1 MAAHGYI
8 QLQVKDE
15 QGGDAQFKIKKSTPM
30 RKLMGE
36 YCLRFVPPGSH
47 VRFLVQGE
55 VIAPEDT
62 ADKLGLKE
70 GDLIIA
76 VLDEDRAISYGDSG
90 DEAAGQHAEQAEPT
104 EATTGAWPAADAA
117 VAAWTRARALEVDG
131 TARERSEWLQSL
143 DSEF

>member
-1 MAAHGYI
+1 MQSTAYI
-8 QLQVKDE
+8 QLQVKDQ
-15 QGGDAQFKIKKSTPM
+15 QGVDAQFRIKKSTPL
-30 RKLMGE
+30 RKLMDN
-36 YCLRFVPPGSH
+36 YCLRFAPQGSH

-55 VIAPEDT
+55 VIAQEDT

-76 VLDEDRAISYGDSG
+76 LLDEDRAISYGGSG
-90 DEAAGQHAEQAEPT
+90 DEAAEQPAEQAEPA
-104 EATTGAWPAADAA
+104 EAATGAWPAADAA

-143 DSEF
+143 ESEI

>member
-1 MAAHGYI
+1 MAASRYI

-15 QGGDAQFKIKKSTPM
+15 KGGGAQFRIKKSTTM
-30 RKLMGE
+30 RKLMGV
-36 YCLRFVPPGSH
+36 YCHRFVPPGLH
-47 VRFLVQGE
+47 VRFLVQGV

-62 ADKLGLKE
+62 ADKLCLKE

-76 VLDEDRAISYGDSG
+76 LLEEDKAVSYGDSG
-90 DEAAGQHAEQAEPT
+90 DEAAEQPAEQAEPT

-117 VAAWTRARALEVDG
+117 VASWTRARALEVDG

>member
-1 MAAHGYI
+1 MQSTTYI
-8 QLQVKDE
+8 QLQVKDQ
-15 QGGDAQFKIKKSTPM
+15 QGVDVQFKIKKSTPL
-30 RKLMGE
+30 RKLMDE
-36 YCLRFVPPGSH
+36 YCLLFIPRASH
-47 VRFLVQGE
+47 VRFLVKGE
-55 VIAPEDT
+55 FIAQEDT

-90 DEAAGQHAEQAEPT
+90 DEAAEQPAEQAEPT